1 MLNTEL
7 KELQKSLKEE
17 KEKDMTREEKILA
30 KQTSD
35 IYNVGFG
42 KEVLKRRNAN
52 KLASKQR
59 KQNKKK

>member
-35 IYNVGFG
+35 IYNVAFG

-52 KLASKQR
+52 KLARKQR